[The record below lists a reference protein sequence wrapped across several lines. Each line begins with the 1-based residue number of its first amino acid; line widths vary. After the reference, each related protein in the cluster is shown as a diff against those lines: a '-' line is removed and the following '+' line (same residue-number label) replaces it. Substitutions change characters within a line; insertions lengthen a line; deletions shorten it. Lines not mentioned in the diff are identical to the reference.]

1 MGAEFKR
8 QFIHNFIQL
17 ICRQPIL
24 SNLQCLEVALS
35 NGTVIVDLFTCSG
48 WAMTGDVYLGISPTV
63 VDNLLHR
70 DHCVFEVYLISDT
83 GKRQCHA

>member
-1 MGAEFKR
+1 
-8 QFIHNFIQL
+8 
-17 ICRQPIL
+17 
-24 SNLQCLEVALS
+24 
-35 NGTVIVDLFTCSG
+35 
-48 WAMTGDVYLGISPTV
+48 MTGDVYLGIPPTV